1 MKRTR
6 TPFTLIE
13 LLVVIG
19 IIAILAALL
28 LPALERS
35 RMSAR
40 KAACSGN
47 LRQLG
52 LALNMY
58 ADANNFFLPVCQ
70 PLSENSE
77 VLKEEGIIGKEAF
90 DLYSGAPTLPQ
101 ALATYV
107 GRLDGDD
114 KDIKIKVFR
123 CPGDNAKYYEDYN
136 SSYEWNF
143 FMNGLKV
150 DQKTYKLATYNIK
163 NPVFMMDAGKFHGKD
178 EKGKNYLYENG
189 TVLNEYISEIL

>member
-1 MKRTR
+1 MRRTR

-58 ADANNFFLPVCQ
+58 ADANNFFLPVCK
-70 PLSENSE
+70 PLSPDSE
-77 VLKEEGIIGKEAF
+77 IKSVGGIAKNYY
-90 DLYSGAPTLPQ
+90 DYDTRTDPTLPE
-101 ALATYV
+101 ALAPYV
-107 GRLDGDD
+107 GRQEGD
-114 KDIKIKVFR
+114 KDKKIKVFH
-123 CPGDNAKYYEDYN
+123 CPGDATCFEEFN

-143 FMNGLKV
+143 FLNGLKV
-150 DQKTYKLATYNIK
+150 DQKTYKLVLSLEMK
-163 NPVFMMDAGKFHGKD
+163 NPVFMMDAGQFHGKD

-189 TVLNEYISEIL
+189 TVLNEFLTEIL